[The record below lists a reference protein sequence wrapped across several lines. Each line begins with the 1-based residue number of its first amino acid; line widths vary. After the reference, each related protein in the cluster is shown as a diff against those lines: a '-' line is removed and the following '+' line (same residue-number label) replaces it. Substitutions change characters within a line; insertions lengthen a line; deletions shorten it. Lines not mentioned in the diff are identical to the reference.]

1 MRRRGTA
8 FVLLLVL
15 ACLIPLA
22 GRDSGECLPAAPVE
36 VRPDAEWTRRFAAF
50 GNDNTRTDDWT
61 GADGTWSVRLPGG
74 RTLWIFADTFLGTV
88 AGPPNRNGEVSH
100 WRSPGRAPLI
110 RNSALLQEPDG
121 AFTMVRGTRAD
132 GAPDSWIRHPE
143 VPGTAYWPMSAVV
156 EPEYPGA
163 RTDVLRVF
171 AVQVAPPEG
180 RHVFGVLVRG
190 AVATFA
196 LDDLSRPI
204 AFTEFPAPPPPD
216 GRWTNQVFYGSQ
228 VLVEGEYVYIY
239 GGTGNSLAG
248 GQSAY
253 LARALRG
260 AADRHAKWHYW
271 SGRAASGADMW
282 SDRPDRARP
291 ILPWTGSSG
300 VSPGYSVMRTG
311 STYLLFTMD
320 PTVYAGSVSRIA
332 SYWSCLPT
340 GPWHGPTE
348 LYRPP
353 EVRRGSSA
361 YSYFPVAH
369 PTVAVGEGELLLSYD
384 VNADFADVHHD
395 VGLYRPRFLR
405 VRIPSGR

>member
-1 MRRRGTA
+1 M
-8 FVLLLVL
+8 LLLVL

-190 AVATFA
+190 PWPPSRSTTCPARSPSPSSPPRPRRTAGGPTRSSTAPRSWWRGVRLHLRRHRQLPGGRAERLPGPGPAGRGGPARQVALLERPCRLGSGHVVRPAGPGAAHTA
-196 LDDLSRPI
+196 LDGFL
-204 AFTEFPAPPPPD
+204 
-216 GRWTNQVFYGSQ
+216 GRV
-228 VLVEGEYVYIY
+228 
-239 GGTGNSLAG
+239 
-248 GQSAY
+248 
-253 LARALRG
+253 
-260 AADRHAKWHYW
+260 
-271 SGRAASGADMW
+271 
-282 SDRPDRARP
+282 
-291 ILPWTGSSG
+291 
-300 VSPGYSVMRTG
+300 PGYSVMRTG

-369 PTVAVGEGELLLSYD
+369 PTVAVGEGSCSS
-384 VNADFADVHHD
+384 ATT
-395 VGLYRPRFLR
+395 
-405 VRIPSGR
+405 